1 MAIYKGILT
10 ALSGGTEQLST
21 DRADNAF
28 VRHEF
33 IQIGNQRI
41 KSVRVL
47 TYHNKLLESVIGQ
60 VVTLSVIKGRGQY
73 MVAALRL
80 PDGTVERVD
89 RSTVLLPALYFG
101 FQRIAVAAFF
111 VVVGLILGTV
121 TKAPLIT
128 VVLVA
133 LALVLVVTWLRTWAG
148 VMGARSASI

>member
-10 ALSGGTEQLST
+10 ALSGGTQQLST

-33 IQIGNQRI
+33 IQIGDQRI

-47 TYHNKLLESVIGQ
+47 TYHNMLLESVIGQ
-60 VVTLSVIKGRGQY
+60 VVTLSVIKGGGQY

-89 RSTVLLPALYFG
+89 RGTVLLPALYFG
-101 FQRIAVAAFF
+101 FQRVFVAAFL
-111 VVVGLILGTV
+111 VVVGLILGAV
-121 TKAPLIT
+121 MKAPLIT

-148 VMGARSASI
+148 VMGARNASI